1 MPLLDHQRDNIDRV
15 LQVDIDGDHRF
26 TTGMFQ
32 SGEQRRFLA
41 KIARE
46 GNDQYVLIALGN
58 TGSDGFGGVA
68 TAVIDEDD
76 LDSESL

>member
-1 MPLLDHQRDNIDRV
+1 
-15 LQVDIDGDHRF
+15 
-26 TTGMFQ
+26 MFQ